1 MQIFI
6 FCLTVIVLRQTEIA
20 DVMRQGM
27 DELLRFEK
35 RPEQKR
41 RVYTYEKAV
50 ER

>member
-1 MQIFI
+1 MQISI
-6 FCLTVIVLRQTEIA
+6 FCLTVIVLWQTEIA
-20 DVMRQGM
+20 GVMRQGM
-27 DELLRFEK
+27 DELLQYEK